1 MTNAIARNDRQ
12 AGTPIVSAL
21 TGKVSPATRWV
32 DNEDENTGE
41 SLKRVGGGERVTAEG
56 DALVFIRRRPKM
68 LTRTDTCGRNES
80 LERNAG
86 DAIIQ
91 RQKLDNASVLEPR
104 VVYIVPEQ

>member
-1 MTNAIARNDRQ
+1 MTNAIARNDGQ

-21 TGKVSPATRWV
+21 TGKVSPATRGV
-32 DNEDENTGE
+32 DNEDENMGE
-41 SLKRVGGGERVTAEG
+41 SLKRVGGERVTAEG
-56 DALVFIRRRPKM
+56 DALVFIRCRPKM
-68 LTRTDTCGRNES
+68 PTRTDTCGRNES

-86 DAIIQ
+86 DAIIH